1 MLAAAVIAVAVSSA
15 VAFPLVKQAL
25 REREIESVKANYAT
39 GLSPCDFHSSEI
51 DTLLQKY
58 LPASPKASI
67 TVSPSFSPTVAIRL
81 VGLDLYYFVLDFPL
95 NVPGDERHP
104 KFNSN
109 GVPLIYRSQVSQTIS
124 YQLPL
129 VLGNDIKYAQTELPI
144 GLDGTTYYFQT
155 SPDNCAMTWSP
166 SSGTRAEKLANL
178 FVELANNAKSGSVGN
193 PSEEEAILAILR
205 SLEGE

>member
-1 MLAAAVIAVAVSSA
+1 MLAAMVIAIAASSA
-15 VAFPLVKQAL
+15 VVFPLVQQVLA
-25 REREIESVKANYAT
+25 EREIESVKANYAT

-58 LPASPKASI
+58 LPASPKVSI
-67 TVSPSFSPTVAIRL
+67 TASPSFSPTVAIRL

-95 NVPGDERHP
+95 NVPGDGRHP

-109 GVPLIYRSQVSQTIS
+109 GVPLVYRSQVSLSIA

-129 VLGNDIKYAQTELPI
+129 VLGNDIKYAQTELPL

-155 SPDNCAMTWSP
+155 SPENCAMTWSP

-178 FVELANNAKSGSVGN
+178 FVELANHAKAGSKGD
-193 PSEEEAILAILR
+193 PPDEEAILAILA
-205 SLEGE
+205 SLEHE